1 MCFSRTYGMQLIGLR
16 YFNIFGPKQDPNG
29 EYAAVMPL
37 FIKALLKNEAPFIN
51 GDGEQTRDF
60 TYVHNAVQANVLAM
74 FSHNELAYNQAY
86 NIAVGGRFSINY
98 MYNAIQKNLEKDIK
112 ANYRDARLGDIRDS
126 QADISKAMHLLN
138 YQPNYTFEQGLP
150 NTIEYFKSIF

>member
-1 MCFSRTYGMQLIGLR
+1 
-16 YFNIFGPKQDPNG
+16 
-29 EYAAVMPL
+29 
-37 FIKALLKNEAPFIN
+37 
-51 GDGEQTRDF
+51 
-60 TYVHNAVQANVLAM
+60 M

-98 MYNAIQKNLEKDIK
+98 MYNAIQKYLEKDIK